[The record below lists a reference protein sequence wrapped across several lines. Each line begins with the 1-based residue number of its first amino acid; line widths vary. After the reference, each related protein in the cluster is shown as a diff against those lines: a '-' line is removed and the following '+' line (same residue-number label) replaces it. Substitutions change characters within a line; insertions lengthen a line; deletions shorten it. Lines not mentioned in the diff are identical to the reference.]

1 MGVRHYARNR
11 EGRLLDLGN
20 AFQLA
25 LNGLDRIT
33 GTAHTVGCVARRL
46 RRHSVTTTRKEH
58 LEQFRG
64 LLVIEPTFYEL
75 VPQGR
80 HFCDR
85 KTLYLHMV
93 TSDPCTF
100 YNIRHAAT
108 LFRCRQNQINRYERN
123 T

>member
-1 MGVRHYARNR
+1 MYFVGCSSRHPKSRR
-11 EGRLLDLGN
+11 PVLLDLGN

-25 LNGLDRIT
+25 LDGFHRIT
-33 GTAHTVGCVARRL
+33 GTAHTVGCVTRRL
-46 RRHSVTTTRKEH
+46 RRHSVTTTRQEH

-85 KTLYLHMV
+85 KSLYHHMV

-100 YNIRHAAT
+100 
-108 LFRCRQNQINRYERN
+108 
-123 T
+123 